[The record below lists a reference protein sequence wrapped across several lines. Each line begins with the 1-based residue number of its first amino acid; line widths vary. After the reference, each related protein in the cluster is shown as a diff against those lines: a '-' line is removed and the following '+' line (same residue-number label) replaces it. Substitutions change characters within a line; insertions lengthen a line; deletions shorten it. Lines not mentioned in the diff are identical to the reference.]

1 MSWWHL
7 RCLLVWPLAARSKL
21 QGGQPKPKR
30 PRAPK
35 TSGDT
40 GVRPYLEG
48 TVVPL
53 LMAGMQVRPL
63 LAGTSTQPFHLS

>member
-1 MSWWHL
+1 M
-7 RCLLVWPLAARSKL
+7 CIGLVWPIAARSTL

-53 LMAGMQVRPL
+53 LMAGMQVGPSDRHLQALHPL
-63 LAGTSTQPFHLS
+63 H

>member
-1 MSWWHL
+1 M
-7 RCLLVWPLAARSKL
+7 RSEL

-53 LMAGMQVRPL
+53 LMAGMQVGPHSQAITEPNPL
-63 LAGTSTQPFHLS
+63 PQASFLV